1 MNFDSIKISFFYFRF
16 GIFALALVFIIKNN
30 INFLKNFFISCL
42 IVFSILVID
51 GYYEYFNGTNLIG
64 LKTLTQGRVGSFFG
78 EEAIL
83 GSFLSRLFPIMFGV
97 FIFLKS
103 DFNKPFLKYFIIIIF
118 ILVDALIF
126 ITGERTAFFLLNLST
141 IYIICL
147 SRSLRKLRAL
157 ILIISAFLILII
169 VNLNDTAKKRFIDRT
184 FEQFT
189 GKDQK
194 IVNQSNDE
202 SNDKIKYVFSKQHHE
217 HYLSA
222 LNIFFDNKL
231 FGVGVKNFRKICK
244 EDKYNYSKLTC
255 STHPHN
261 TYIQLLSETGLL
273 GFAYAFTAFVL
284 ILYYSIKQLN
294 CNLKKKKYLNDFQI
308 CILSALFIT
317 LWPFVPTGNFFN
329 NWLSIIYYLPVGI
342 LLSQLKLKPNF

>member
-1 MNFDSIKISFFYFRF
+1 
-16 GIFALALVFIIKNN
+16 
-30 INFLKNFFISCL
+30 
-42 IVFSILVID
+42 
-51 GYYEYFNGTNLIG
+51 
-64 LKTLTQGRVGSFFG
+64 
-78 EEAIL
+78 
-83 GSFLSRLFPIMFGV
+83 MFGV

-294 CNLKKKKYLNDFQI
+294 CNLKKKIFK
-308 CILSALFIT
+308 
-317 LWPFVPTGNFFN
+317 
-329 NWLSIIYYLPVGI
+329 
-342 LLSQLKLKPNF
+342 

>member
-1 MNFDSIKISFFYFRF
+1 MNILKKLKNLSPINYENFLVNLLSYLIILLPFFLVTGPFLSDACISIASLIFIFFVFKKKLFFYFNNFFFKLFLIFYSYLFLNSLFINVNFDSIKISFFYFRF

-202 SNDKIKYVFSKQHHE
+202 SNDKIKYVFSK
-217 HYLSA
+217 
-222 LNIFFDNKL
+222 
-231 FGVGVKNFRKICK
+231 
-244 EDKYNYSKLTC
+244 
-255 STHPHN
+255 
-261 TYIQLLSETGLL
+261 
-273 GFAYAFTAFVL
+273 
-284 ILYYSIKQLN
+284 
-294 CNLKKKKYLNDFQI
+294 
-308 CILSALFIT
+308 
-317 LWPFVPTGNFFN
+317 
-329 NWLSIIYYLPVGI
+329 
-342 LLSQLKLKPNF
+342 

>member
-1 MNFDSIKISFFYFRF
+1 M
-16 GIFALALVFIIKNN
+16 
-30 INFLKNFFISCL
+30 
-42 IVFSILVID
+42 
-51 GYYEYFNGTNLIG
+51 
-64 LKTLTQGRVGSFFG
+64 
-78 EEAIL
+78 
-83 GSFLSRLFPIMFGV
+83 
-97 FIFLKS
+97 
-103 DFNKPFLKYFIIIIF
+103 
-118 ILVDALIF
+118 
-126 ITGERTAFFLLNLST
+126 
-141 IYIICL
+141 
-147 SRSLRKLRAL
+147 
-157 ILIISAFLILII
+157 ILII

-202 SNDKIKYVFSKQHHE
+202 SNGKIKYVFSKQHHE

-294 CNLKKKKYLNDFQI
+294 CNLKKKYLNDFQFYFI
-308 CILSALFIT
+308 CIIDNTMAICT
-317 LWPFVPTGNFFN
+317 N
-329 NWLSIIYYLPVGI
+329 
-342 LLSQLKLKPNF
+342 